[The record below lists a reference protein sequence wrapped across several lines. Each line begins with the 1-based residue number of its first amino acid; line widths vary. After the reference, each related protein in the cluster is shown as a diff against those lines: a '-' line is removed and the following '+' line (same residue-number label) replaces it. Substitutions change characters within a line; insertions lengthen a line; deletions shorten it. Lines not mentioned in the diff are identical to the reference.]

1 MTRSGM
7 LHRLDSSKFYSY
19 ELLLFQIFVPWKFVK
34 PQAFPCLLLLLQSTA
49 TQITISTNIF
59 ICLKYYIA
67 LSQSAFLLGF
77 LNSNLI

>member
-1 MTRSGM
+1 MTRSDM
-7 LHRLDSSKFYSY
+7 LYGLDISKFCSY

>member
-7 LHRLDSSKFYSY
+7 LYRLDISKFYSY
-19 ELLLFQIFVPWKFVK
+19 ELLIFQIFVPWKFVK

-59 ICLKYYIA
+59 ICLKYYAA
-67 LSQSAFLLGF
+67 LSQSDFLLGI